1 MATNAVVPFD
11 KAQLP
16 AALQG
21 AFEDATNIEPRVQL
35 PTLSFRGK
43 VWRLIINGEENIIA
57 KKDED
62 TGEMIPRSIVEFIVL
77 DHQVR
82 RSRAHFEGQYKE
94 GESQRPVCWSTDGV
108 KPDTNVPADQKQC
121 DTCAACP
128 QAVKGAKIT
137 DDGKKV
143 AACSMFKR
151 LAITPLAK
159 DFRFGPMLMKL
170 PITSLW
176 DKSNEAQAAEGWYAW
191 DQYGEFLLNRGV
203 KYTGM
208 VVTAAKFD
216 QSTSY
221 PKLLF
226 KAMRYITEAEIPQIQ
241 ELRAAP
247 LVTQICTGDITEAL
261 ATTTED
267 AHADAESEGGGE
279 IQTTPAK
286 PATAKPAAAPAAP
299 AAPKAPAKPAKARTA
314 APAKPAAP
322 PAAAQTAAPAK
333 PQRAPVVLDDDGPP
347 DATQQEAG
355 DDTPDGEED
364 IGALIDGWNS

>member
-11 KAQLP
+11 KAQVP

-21 AFEDATNIEPRVQL
+21 AFGDDTNIEPRVQL

-43 VWRLIINGEENIIA
+43 VFRLIINGEEHVIA

-62 TGEMIPRSIVEFIVL
+62 SGEMIPRSIVEFIVL
-77 DHQVR
+77 DHQHR
-82 RSRAHFEGQYKE
+82 RSRAHFEGSYKE

-108 KPDTNVPADQKQC
+108 KPDENVPEEQKQC

-128 QAVKGAKIT
+128 QAVKGAKT
-137 DDGKKV
+137 TEDGRKV
-143 AACSMFKR
+143 TACSMFKR
-151 LAITPLAK
+151 LAVTPLAK

-203 KYTGM
+203 KNTAM

-216 QSTSY
+216 QTPSY

-226 KAMRYITEAEIPQIQ
+226 KAMRYISEPEIPQIQ
-241 ELRAAP
+241 QLRANP
-247 LVTQICTGDITEAL
+247 LVKQICTGDIAEAL
-261 ATTTED
+261 ETTTED
-267 AHADAESEGGGE
+267 VQADQSEGGGE
-279 IQTTPAK
+279 IETVPAK
-286 PATAKPAAAPAAP
+286 APPTKPAAAPAAP

-314 APAKPAAP
+314 PPAKAAEAP
-322 PAAAQTAAPAK
+322 PAK
-333 PQRAPVVLDDDGPP
+333 PQRAPVVLDEDEVP
-347 DATQQEAG
+347 DAAQQEATG
-355 DDTPDGEED
+355 DSDDDGED
-364 IGALIDGWNS
+364 IGAMIEGWNS